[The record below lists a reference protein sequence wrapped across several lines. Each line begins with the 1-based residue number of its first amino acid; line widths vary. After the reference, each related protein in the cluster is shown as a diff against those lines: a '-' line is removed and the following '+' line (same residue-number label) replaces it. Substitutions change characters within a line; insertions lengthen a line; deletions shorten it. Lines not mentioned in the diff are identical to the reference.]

1 MHTLKVS
8 TGDENENQSK
18 LLEKMKHRFSATPLL
33 TPLKK
38 PKKGNYH
45 EKTKNF
51 NLSYNFRINGRSFA

>member
-8 TGDENENQSK
+8 TGDETEDQSK

-38 PKKGNYH
+38 PKNKGNYH
-45 EKTKNF
+45 GKTK
-51 NLSYNFRINGRSFA
+51 LYNFRIDGRTFA

>member
-8 TGDENENQSK
+8 TGDESEDQSK

-38 PKKGNYH
+38 PKKGNH
-45 EKTKNF
+45 DEKKNKT
-51 NLSYNFRINGRSFA
+51 